1 MSYLFNLFF
10 YNPLYNGLV
19 ALLAAIPFVDAGV
32 AVILFTII
40 VKLILFPLSKKS
52 VKTQLVMKDI
62 QPEIDQIKEKC
73 KGNKQEEAV
82 KTMALYKEKGVNPF
96 SGILLVI
103 LQIPI
108 IFALYFIFLKGGL
121 PKIDTSL
128 LYSFVPIPA
137 TVNMNFLGLL
147 DISKA
152 NAIAAILVGLSQF
165 FQIRFTLP
173 KATPKKA
180 EGGSLSFK
188 DELAKSMNLQM
199 KYVLPVFITIA
210 AWALPAV
217 VSFYWITSNLF
228 AIGQEVYMRQHLKKE
243 KENK

>member
-1 MSYLFNLFF
+1 
-10 YNPLYNGLV
+10 V

-165 FQIRFTLP
+165 FQF
-173 KATPKKA
+173 
-180 EGGSLSFK
+180 
-188 DELAKSMNLQM
+188 
-199 KYVLPVFITIA
+199 VL
-210 AWALPAV
+210 
-217 VSFYWITSNLF
+217 
-228 AIGQEVYMRQHLKKE
+228 
-243 KENK
+243 